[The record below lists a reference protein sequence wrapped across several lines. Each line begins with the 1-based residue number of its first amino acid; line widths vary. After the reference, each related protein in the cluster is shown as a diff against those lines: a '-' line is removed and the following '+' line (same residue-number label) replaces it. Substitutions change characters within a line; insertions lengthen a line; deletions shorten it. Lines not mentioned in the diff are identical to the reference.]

1 MTQERT
7 LPPTEPAI
15 QAGSLGSP
23 APVLPAAETAHEPT
37 VPELEAEP
45 KSSVAARFGDDER
58 VNVASQWQLM
68 WWKFRKHRLA
78 VVAAWVVL
86 GLYLVAALAEPI
98 APYDPEQQGVRSA
111 YQAPTAIH
119 LWDAE
124 GSFRG
129 PFVYGTTRRRNL
141 ETLSQEYAED
151 TSKVYPIRP
160 FVQGT
165 PYQLWGL
172 IPLDRHLFGVDDP
185 NGRVFL
191 FGADRQGRDM
201 FSRVVYGTR
210 ISMSVGLIGVILS
223 FVLGIVMGGL
233 SGFYGGWIDTLVQR
247 LIEILRSIP
256 TIPLWMGLSAALPPN
271 WPPVQVYFGVTVI
284 LSLVGWTGL
293 ARVVRGR
300 FLSLR
305 EEDFVMAAKLS
316 GSGERTIIFK
326 HLVPSFTSHIIAAL
340 TLAVPEMILSET
352 ALSFLGL
359 GLRFP
364 AISWGVLLQ
373 EAQNIRSVAE
383 APWLLA
389 PAGAVV
395 LAVLALNFLGDG
407 LRDALD
413 PQRQLQGTA

>member
-1 MTQERT
+1 MASDSVLDQPGQPGQPGRAEE
-7 LPPTEPAI
+7 PTTA
-15 QAGSLGSP
+15 AGVVPP
-23 APVLPAAETAHEPT
+23 APGQPSDGPEPIIIPPNEPQT
-37 VPELEAEP
+37 VV
-45 KSSVAARFGDDER
+45 SARFGDDDR
-58 VNVASQWQLM
+58 VNVASQWTLM
-68 WWKFRKHRLA
+68 WWKFRKHKLA
-78 VVAAWVVL
+78 LISSWIVVGLYVVAVFVE
-86 GLYLVAALAEPI
+86 VI
-98 APYDPEQQGVRSA
+98 APYDPEQQDVRSA
-111 YQAPTAIH
+111 YQPPTALH
-119 LWDAE
+119 LWDTN
-124 GSFRG
+124 GTFRG
-129 PFVYGTTRRRNL
+129 PFVYGVTRKRNL
-141 ETLSQEYAED
+141 ETLSQEYADD
-151 TSKVYPIRP
+151 TSKVYP
-160 FVQGT
+160 VSLWVKGA
-165 PYQLWGL
+165 PYALWGM
-172 IPLDRHLFGVDDP
+172 IPLEHHLFGVDDP
-185 NGRVFL
+185 GRVFL

-223 FVLGIVMGGL
+223 FGLGIVFGGI
-233 SGFYGGWIDTLVQR
+233 SGFYGGWMDTLIQR
-247 LIEILRSIP
+247 VIEILRSIP

-316 GSGERTIIFK
+316 GSSERVIVFK

-407 LRDALD
+407 LRDAAD
-413 PQRQLQGTA
+413 PYR